1 LNDLARLIDHSLLQ
15 PTLTDEEVRSGLA
28 LARRLGC
35 AAACVKPYSVPVAAE
50 VLAGSG
56 VAVCAVSAFPHGGS
70 HVALK
75 VAESVRAIA
84 DGATEIDAVVNV
96 GKVRSGDFDY
106 VADEIKALNDACG
119 AHGASLKLI
128 FENDYLEDAHIV
140 RLCELCTEHRV
151 AFAKTS
157 TGYGFVKQPSGDF
170 NYRGATEE
178 QLRLMRRHCGPH
190 VQVKASGGIRS
201 LDDVLRFRA
210 LGATRIGTSAT
221 EAILAEAV
229 RRQTSA

>member
-1 LNDLARLIDHSLLQ
+1 VNDLARLIDHSLLQ

-35 AAACVKPYSVPVAAE
+35 AAACVKPYSVPLAAE

>member
-35 AAACVKPYSVPVAAE
+35 AAACVKPYSVPLAAE

>member
-1 LNDLARLIDHSLLQ
+1 VNDLARLIDHSLLQ

-96 GKVRSGDFDY
+96 GKVQSGDFDY

-170 NYRGATEE
+170 NYRGATED

-221 EAILAEAV
+221 EAILAEAA